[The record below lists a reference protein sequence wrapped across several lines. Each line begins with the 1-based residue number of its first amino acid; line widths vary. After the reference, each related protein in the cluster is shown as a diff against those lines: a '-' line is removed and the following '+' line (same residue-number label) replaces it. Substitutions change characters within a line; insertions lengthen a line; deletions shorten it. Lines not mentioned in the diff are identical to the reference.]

1 MVEFGW
7 LDDDRRLVTKW
18 EDEEATKGK
27 KYLKKINMEVD
38 DRNENSKTKTQKRY
52 QCQEFDLILSAST

>member
-1 MVEFGW
+1 M
-7 LDDDRRLVTKW
+7 TKW

-27 KYLKKINMEVD
+27 KYLKKINVEVD